1 MCILYRYQLFS
12 SLLLRLP
19 PRFYWFCLF
28 IIFLSTSNLVQI
40 QNKIFGF
47 VFNLLWKTTVG
58 FNYNYYQ
65 VCGKIRYYYLTKC
78 FSKSR
83 ETEKRIP
90 VQKSFLLYF
99 LVCYFYF
106 CSVFISGYGLISA
119 FLPPRSGSASSKR
132 IYPDPGNLSM
142 MRFNADLDSNKSLPD
157 PTCAVLLGLKTGA
170 LWHDSKIHTCIVE
183 YRYNFLKCSKH
194 KI

>member
-1 MCILYRYQLFS
+1 MV
-12 SLLLRLP
+12 LP
-19 PRFYWFCLF
+19 IFFF
-28 IIFLSTSNLVQI
+28 FLSKSNLVQI
-40 QNKIFGF
+40 RNKIFGF

-83 ETEKRIP
+83 ETEKRIGTGTKKFF
-90 VQKSFLLYF
+90 VVFLSLLFLL
-99 LVCYFYF
+99 LL
-106 CSVFISGYGLISA
+106 SLISGYGLISA